1 MVHAPLPAGMAGMGA
16 PGVLSADFDDALI
29 QRSKQRSIDL
39 YRLDPGRNEAPRVLP
54 AGALREHRQPMEPL
68 LEVARSGTESL
79 FMQIRDA
86 GYVVLL
92 TDAHGVAVDFIN
104 NPVIDRELRQ
114 AGLYLGSCWSEDK
127 EGTCAVGLAATER
140 RPITVHHGE
149 HFRSLNHAL
158 TCSAAPILSPGG
170 ELLAVLDASALQSP
184 GDKRSQQ
191 LVLQM
196 VRFTA
201 RMVENANFLR
211 RYENHLV
218 LRIGSRREFLEVT
231 TEGLVALDEGG
242 HIVAANQRFLQD
254 VGATP
259 ASFAGQHV
267 ENVFGVRFDVL
278 AMAAH
283 AGGDPIA
290 LRLLH
295 SGSQCFA
302 LVRGPRRVPRQ
313 ILGLAS
319 ERERPGPAASATA
332 LEGLAG
338 GDTRMVANVRQA
350 LRVLD
355 KGLPVLLNG
364 ESGTGKEAFAK
375 AMHEASARAGR
386 AFVALNC
393 AAIPETLIESEL
405 FGYKNGAF
413 TGARAKGARGKVLQA
428 DGGTLFLDEIGD
440 MPLAMQTRLLRVLAE
455 REVMPLGAE
464 EATPVD
470 LQIICATHRA
480 LEDLVASGQFRLDL
494 YYRLAGLTL
503 TLPALRDRLDKD
515 ALIRSV
521 LGAEARD
528 LGMDAVPRLADGVL
542 ARLAGHAWPGNI
554 RQLKNVL
561 RAALALSGGETI
573 GLEHLPA
580 EIAGAFPGV
589 LPPPRLSSLGFNDRA
604 PADLLPGMPMNG
616 SMSAPAAPADPGEAL
631 LQALRQ
637 HQWNVTEAARSLGT
651 CRATVYR
658 WMQKYGIVSPNRRES
673 VAMPKH
679 PQ

>member
-1 MVHAPLPAGMAGMGA
+1 MVHASLPKANRESGTQALREVDA
-16 PGVLSADFDDALI
+16 DDVLIERSR
-29 QRSKQRSIDL
+29 QRSFDL
-39 YRLDPGRNEAPRVLP
+39 YRLDPGRCDPPRVLP
-54 AGALREHRQPMEPL
+54 AQALREHRTPMEPL
-68 LEVARSGTESL
+68 LDVARSGTESL

-104 NPVIDRELRQ
+104 NPVIDRELRR
-114 AGLYLGSCWSEDK
+114 AGLYLGGCWSEQY
-127 EGTCAVGLAATER
+127 EGTCAVGLATTER

-149 HFRSLNHAL
+149 HFRATNNAL
-158 TCSAAPILSPGG
+158 TCSAAPILAPNGD
-170 ELLAVLDASALQSP
+170 LLAVLDASALQSP
-184 GDKRSQQ
+184 DDKRSQQ

-196 VRFTA
+196 VKFTA

-211 RYENHLV
+211 QYERHLV
-218 LRIGSRREFLEVT
+218 LRLGSRRDFLEVT
-231 TEGLVALDEGG
+231 TEGLIALDEGG

-259 ASFAGQHV
+259 ASFAGRHV
-267 ENVFGVRFDVL
+267 EDVFGIGFDTL
-278 AMAAH
+278 AAAAR

-302 LVRGPRRVPRQ
+302 LARQPRRVRQ
-313 ILGLAS
+313 SPSLTGGRVS
-319 ERERPGPAASATA
+319 HGPSASA
-332 LEGLAG
+332 LESLAG
-338 GDTRMVANVRQA
+338 SDARMAANVRQA

-355 KGLPVLLNG
+355 KGLPVLLQG

-375 AMHEASARAGR
+375 AMHDASARASR

-405 FGYKNGAF
+405 FGYKDGAF

-428 DGGTLFLDEIGD
+428 HGGTLFLDEIGD

-464 EATPVD
+464 QPTPVD
-470 LQIICATHRA
+470 LQIICATHRD
-480 LEDLVASGQFRLDL
+480 LKDLVASGLFRLDL
-494 YYRLAGLTL
+494 YYRLAGLAL
-503 TLPALRDRLDKD
+503 ALPALRDRLDKEE
-515 ALIRSV
+515 LIQAV
-521 LGAEARD
+521 LEAESRD
-528 LGMDAVPRLADGVL
+528 LGCEAPCLTESVL
-542 ARLAGHAWPGNI
+542 AVLAAYAWPGNI
-554 RQLKNVL
+554 RQLKNTL
-561 RAALALSGGETI
+561 RAALALSGDEPI
-573 GLEHLPA
+573 GVAHLPA
-580 EIAGAFPGV
+580 EITDAISAT
-589 LPPPRLSSLGFNDRA
+589 LPPPRLSSLGFNDHA
-604 PADLLPGMPMNG
+604 PAT
-616 SMSAPAAPADPGEAL
+616 APATATDAREAL

-658 WMQKYGIVSPNRRES
+658 RMQKYCIIPPNQRDGASR
-673 VAMPKH
+673 
-679 PQ
+679 